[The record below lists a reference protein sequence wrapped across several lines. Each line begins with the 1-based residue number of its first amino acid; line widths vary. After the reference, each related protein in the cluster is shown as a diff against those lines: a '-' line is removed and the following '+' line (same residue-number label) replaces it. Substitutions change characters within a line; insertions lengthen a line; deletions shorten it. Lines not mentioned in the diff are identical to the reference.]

1 MITASYYTISIKGGG
16 FLNNAVLAVDIGAS
30 SGRLILAWMK
40 DNKLELE
47 ELHRFKNSMTY
58 DGKHYHWD
66 IDALF
71 NEIIEGL
78 KKASNVEGNID
89 SIGIDTWAVDY
100 VLINEEGER
109 VAPVFAYRD
118 HRTDE
123 TMDKVFEEMSR
134 AKIYAKTGI
143 QFLQF
148 NSLYQL
154 YEHVK
159 ADSEDFDKASQ
170 LLMVPDYLNYRLS
183 KVAAIEYTNA
193 TSTQL
198 LNVHSN
204 TWDEELLDLVGIN
217 KELLPTPIKPGT
229 ILGGLTKEIGQEVN
243 LEHLKVIAPATHD
256 TGSAI
261 VSVPAIGKDFAYISS
276 GTWSLMGIESDKP
289 VVSELSS
296 EFNFTNEGGVFDTYR
311 VLKNIM
317 GLWLIQEVSRMY
329 EGKYSF
335 AEFVDLAKE
344 SEPFKCLINPNDS
357 RFLNPENMI
366 TAIQGF
372 CEESGQYVP
381 ATPGELARCIFE
393 SLAFLYAQVL
403 EQLRQVSDQ
412 PINRIHI
419 IGGGCQNKLLNQMC
433 ADFTNC
439 DVYAG
444 PVEATAI
451 GNIAM
456 QMISNEQ
463 IADLSSAREI
473 IGNSFD
479 VEVFKPQ
486 AEIQTDVK
494 ENYNKFRRFNDAK

>member
-1 MITASYYTISIKGGG
+1 M
-16 FLNNAVLAVDIGAS
+16 NNAVLAVDIGAS

-78 KKASNVEGNID
+78 KKASHVEGNIE

-100 VLINEEGER
+100 VLINEDGKR

-118 HRTDE
+118 HRTDQ

-134 AKIYAKTGI
+134 EKIYAKTGI

-159 ADSEDFDKASQ
+159 ADRQDFDKASQ

-198 LNVHSN
+198 LNVHTN
-204 TWDEELLDLVGIN
+204 TWDNDLLELVGLD
-217 KELLPTPIKPGT
+217 KDLLATPIKPGT
-229 ILGGLTKEIGQEVN
+229 ILGEITNEIKEEVKID
-243 LEHLKVIAPATHD
+243 HLKVIAPATHD

-317 GLWLIQEVSRMY
+317 GLWLIQEVARIY
-329 EGKYSF
+329 DGKYSF
-335 AEFVDLAKE
+335 AEFVDLAKA
-344 SEPFKCLINPNDS
+344 SDPFKCLINPNDS

-366 TAIQGF
+366 TAIQDF
-372 CEESGQYVP
+372 CKESGQYIP
-381 ATPGELARCIFE
+381 ETPGELGRCIFE
-393 SLAFLYAQVL
+393 SLAFLYREVL

-439 DVYAG
+439 DVYSG

-451 GNIAM
+451 GNIVM

-463 IADLSSAREI
+463 ISNLASAREI

-486 AEIQTDVK
+486 GQTATEV
-494 ENYNKFRRFNDAK
+494 EANYLKFRRFNDDK